1 MSVDIRKAVAVVPL
15 AVLSALLAHQVRFGD
30 DHAMGG
36 EGNEA
41 LVGFAVASLVSL
53 ALAALWLVA
62 REAPACA
69 SGSILARRLVD
80 ALPGSGRLIPRASAI
95 AIGAVAIY
103 FGIEALEHGFVV
115 DSVLTDVLLP
125 LAILTLVSTA
135 VASGVLGFTRVL
147 ADLGV
152 AIATGLV
159 FSLLPGAAA
168 AVFAPVARRRPL
180 HAGRAGFKTRLG
192 RAPPPR

>member
-41 LVGFAVASLVSL
+41 LVGFAVASLASL

-62 REAPACA
+62 REARTCA

-80 ALPGSGRLIPRASAI
+80 ALPGSGRFVPWASAI
-95 AIGAVAIY
+95 AIGAIGIY
-103 FGIEALEHGFVV
+103 FGIETLEHGFVV
-115 DSVLTDVLLP
+115 EGAWPGVLLP
-125 LAILTLVSTA
+125 SAILAIVSTCAA
-135 VASGVLGFTRVL
+135 VGSLGLTRVL

-152 AIATGLV
+152 AIANGRL
-159 FSLLPGAAA
+159 FFRLAEAAST
-168 AVFAPVARRRPL
+168 VFARVSSTRPV
-180 HAGRAGFKTRLG
+180 HTGRVGFKTRFG
-192 RAPPPR
+192 RAPPQS